1 MKKDAYYFPHF
12 SNARHDRKLKRVIK
26 DLGIEGYGIYFMV
39 LEVLRDQQDFKY
51 PLQDIDLLADEF
63 GTSESKLSVV
73 VKNYDLFDVDESNNF
88 FSTKQALYLQPYI
101 ERSEKARNMAR
112 ARWDKVK
119 SLPEPMHKHM
129 PEHYDSNASKVK
141 ESKVKETKEKEE
153 VVLSTRDALFEKWFK
168 YKREKRQSYTTTG
181 IETLIKTWSSYTDE
195 QLEQIVDTS
204 ISNNYSGLFAPKNYT
219 TTKASTDP
227 ITPRTTITIPDN
239 Y

>member
-26 DLGIEGYGIYFMV
+26 DLGIEGYGIYFMI

-51 PLQDIDLLADEF
+51 PMVDLDLLADEF
-63 GTSESKLSVV
+63 GTSESKVLVV
-73 VKNYDLFDVDESNNF
+73 VNNYDLFTIDSDEKF
-88 FSTKQALYLQPYI
+88 FSPKMLTYLEPYFRMREQRKLAGKASADKRLSI
-101 ERSEKARNMAR
+101 DRSTT
-112 ARWDKVK
+112 VQQ
-119 SLPEPMHKHM
+119 
-129 PEHYDSNASKVK
+129 SKVK
-141 ESKVKETKEKEE
+141 ESKEKEIKVKETK
-153 VVLSTRDALFEKWFK
+153 VLSARDLIFEKWFK
-168 YKREKRQSYTTTG
+168 YKREKRQAYTTTG

>member
-1 MKKDAYYFPHF
+1 MKKDAFYFPHF

-26 DLGIEGYGIYFMV
+26 DLGIEAYGIYFMI

-51 PLQDIDLLADEF
+51 PMVDLDLLADEF
-63 GTSESKLSVV
+63 GTSESKVLVV
-73 VKNYDLFDVDESNNF
+73 VNNYDLFTIDSDEKF
-88 FSTKQALYLQPYI
+88 FSPKMLTYLEPYFRMREQRKLAGKASADKRLSI
-101 ERSEKARNMAR
+101 DRSTT
-112 ARWDKVK
+112 VQQ
-119 SLPEPMHKHM
+119 
-129 PEHYDSNASKVK
+129 SKVK
-141 ESKVKETKEKEE
+141 ESKEKEIKVKETK
-153 VVLSTRDALFEKWFK
+153 VLSARDLIFEKWFK
-168 YKREKRQSYTTTG
+168 YKREKRQAYTTTG

-195 QLEQIVDTS
+195 QLEQIIDTS

>member
-51 PLQDIDLLADEF
+51 PVADIDLLADEF

-73 VKNYDLFDVDESNNF
+73 IKNYDLFEVDEQSNF

-101 ERSEKARNMAR
+101 ERTEKARNMAR
-112 ARWDKVK
+112 KRWDNVK
-119 SLPEPMHKHM
+119 SQPKAIPEAM
-129 PEHYDSNASKVK
+129 PEHSLSNARKGKESKVK
-141 ESKVKETKEKEE
+141 ESKETS
-153 VVLSTRDALFEKWFK
+153 VRDLIFEKWFR
-168 YKREKRQSYTTTG
+168 YKREKRQAYTPTG
-181 IETLIKTWSSYTDE
+181 VETLIKTWSEFSDS

-204 ISNNYSGLFAPKNYT
+204 ISNNYSGLFAPKNT
-219 TTKASTDP
+219 TTSKQSTEPKA
-227 ITPRTTITIPDN
+227 PRTTITIPDN

>member
-26 DLGIEGYGIYFMV
+26 DLGIEGYGIYFMI

-51 PLQDIDLLADEF
+51 PMVDLDLLADEF
-63 GTSESKLSVV
+63 GTSESKVLVV
-73 VKNYDLFDVDESNNF
+73 VNNYDLFTIDSDEKF
-88 FSTKQALYLQPYI
+88 FSPKMLTYLEPYFRMREQRKLAGKASADKRLSI
-101 ERSEKARNMAR
+101 DRSTT
-112 ARWDKVK
+112 VQQ
-119 SLPEPMHKHM
+119 
-129 PEHYDSNASKVK
+129 SKGK
-141 ESKVKETKEKEE
+141 ESKEKEIKVKETK
-153 VVLSTRDALFEKWFK
+153 VLSARDLIFEKWFK
-168 YKREKRQSYTTTG
+168 YKREKRQAYTTTG

-219 TTKASTDP
+219 TTKSSTDP

>member
-26 DLGIEGYGIYFMV
+26 DLGIEGYGIYFMI

-51 PLQDIDLLADEF
+51 PMVDLDLLADEF
-63 GTSESKLSVV
+63 GTSESKVLVV
-73 VKNYDLFDVDESNNF
+73 VNNYDLFTIDSDEKF
-88 FSTKQALYLQPYI
+88 FSPKMLTYLEPYFRMREQRKLAGKASADKRLSI
-101 ERSEKARNMAR
+101 DRSTT
-112 ARWDKVK
+112 VQQ
-119 SLPEPMHKHM
+119 
-129 PEHYDSNASKVK
+129 SKVK
-141 ESKVKETKEKEE
+141 ESKEKEIKVKETK
-153 VVLSTRDALFEKWFK
+153 VLSARDLIFEKWFK
-168 YKREKRQSYTTTG
+168 YKREKRQAYTTTG

-219 TTKASTDP
+219 TTKSSTDP

>member
-26 DLGIEGYGIYFMV
+26 DLGIEGYGIYFMI

-51 PLQDIDLLADEF
+51 PMVDLDLLADEF
-63 GTSESKLSVV
+63 GTSESKVLVV
-73 VKNYDLFDVDESNNF
+73 VNNYDLFTIDSDEKF
-88 FSTKQALYLQPYI
+88 FSPKMLTYLEPYFRMREQRKLAGKASADKRLSI
-101 ERSEKARNMAR
+101 DRSTT
-112 ARWDKVK
+112 VQQ
-119 SLPEPMHKHM
+119 
-129 PEHYDSNASKVK
+129 SKVK
-141 ESKVKETKEKEE
+141 ESKEKEIKVKETK
-153 VVLSTRDALFEKWFK
+153 VLSARDLIFEKWFK
-168 YKREKRQSYTTTG
+168 YKREKRQAYTTTG

-195 QLEQIVDTS
+195 QLEQIIDTS

>member
-26 DLGIEGYGIYFMV
+26 DLGIEGYGIYFMI

-51 PLQDIDLLADEF
+51 PIVDLDLLADEF
-63 GTSESKLSVV
+63 GTSESKVLVV
-73 VKNYDLFDVDESNNF
+73 VNNYDLFTIDSDEKF
-88 FSTKQALYLQPYI
+88 FSPKMLTYLEPYFRMREQRKLAGKASADKRLSI
-101 ERSEKARNMAR
+101 DRSTT
-112 ARWDKVK
+112 VQQ
-119 SLPEPMHKHM
+119 
-129 PEHYDSNASKVK
+129 SKVK
-141 ESKVKETKEKEE
+141 ESKEKEIKVKETK
-153 VVLSTRDALFEKWFK
+153 VLSARDLIFEKWFK
-168 YKREKRQSYTTTG
+168 YKREKRQAYTTTG